1 MPSHPAPFLTR
12 VHYYDSPTRH
22 SCAYE
27 SGALDSPNVILAIGG
42 LGDGPHT
49 VPYFHDL
56 AARLD
61 AANTSPK
68 YSVFQIRLKS
78 SFVGFGTSSLAED
91 VAHISSLV
99 KYLRRIGKE
108 KIVLLGHSTGSN
120 VRQCPQGASSQELP

>member
-22 SCAYE
+22 STAYE
-27 SGALDSPNVILAIGG
+27 SGTLDSPNVILAIGG

-56 AARLD
+56 ATRLD
-61 AANTSPK
+61 SANGGPG

-78 SFVGFGTSSLAED
+78 SFIGFGTSTLTED
-91 VAHISSLV
+91 VAHISALV

-120 VRQCPQGASSQELP
+120 VCTPLWLLAV